1 MNTSPHWTNSIEMA
15 RVAASSLSQEVFQ
28 AAEILHAK
36 GEPFEKAKLA
46 ALEERIPA
54 IMAEYD
60 ETVADLVV
68 HMVMEVPES
77 GVHPKARARYRD
89 HRWNRLVA
97 PLVSAGGSPPPV
109 WERKLFEWFG
119 RLPSGLRGGVRSG
132 ASRG

>member
-1 MNTSPHWTNSIEMA
+1 MNTTPDWTNSIEMA
-15 RVAASSLSQEVFQ
+15 RVAASPLSQEVFH

-54 IMAEYD
+54 ILAEYG

-68 HMVMEVPES
+68 HMVMEVPEG

-97 PLVSAGGSPPPV
+97 PLVSAGAAPPPT

-119 RLPSGLRGGVRSG
+119 RMPTSLRGLVKPG